1 MKSVYRKSQSVIGG
15 KLFFSYRT
23 VFELA
28 LSTRVFKIPK
38 QVTWIVPMRH
48 LSRKKHWPYVKKGC
62 LHHFYMRSIIITSF
76 RKAHTYVLWYWIRED
91 HPCMG
96 VKPLLF
102 SLIPNIFAVHI
113 VEDRWRMGRGGGG
126 GIHGLVT
133 FYKLLLRDIKVKV
146 LKNSWHF
153 LMVFLDVPSDLWLTL
168 LFFSQWNVLRWYT

>member
-15 KLFFSYRT
+15 KLFSSYRT

-113 VEDRWRMGRGGGG
+113 VEDRGKVYC
-126 GIHGLVT
+126 LVT
-133 FYKLLLRDIKVKV
+133 FYKLLLSDIKVKV
-146 LKNSWHF
+146 LISSWNF
-153 LMVFLDVPSDLWLTL
+153 LMFFLMCSLT
-168 LFFSQWNVLRWYT
+168 FDWHPHFSVNERC